1 MNLML
6 NGTFLAME
14 QKWTKLLKYNTTQQF
29 QEFFESEFFSKKY
42 LNRNSCMIICIQCN
56 SMIFNENLQQMVLAV
71 VEAAVPK
78 FPPQNPSCPAT
89 SVVLPVFDGAKNI
102 FTVMCWVWA

>member
-1 MNLML
+1 
-6 NGTFLAME
+6 
-14 QKWTKLLKYNTTQQF
+14 
-29 QEFFESEFFSKKY
+29 
-42 LNRNSCMIICIQCN
+42 MIL
-56 SMIFNENLQQMVLAV
+56 NENLQQMVLAV

-102 FTVMCWVWA
+102 FTSYVLSMSLGLS